1 MRLTEQ
7 IALVGSSR
15 FGLSSPFDCSIYA
28 LDCDEGT
35 VLIDAGCGLEPEL
48 IEANLRGD
56 GFDPAGIRAVVL
68 THAHA
73 DHAGGA
79 WGWKERTGCQ
89 IVAPE
94 GLRGALEGTVDVS
107 DVLETAK
114 QAGIYPVDYAFPGV
128 QVDVGMRDGD
138 ILTFGDC
145 QLHVEWQAP
154 NPPVGDDWD
163 HGNNGVMLMGLFEIQ
178 VFDTYTTPLYPDGQA
193 ASVYGQTPPMVNAC
207 REPGRWQ
214 SYDII
219 FFAPVFKDG
228 KLERPARVT
237 VLHNGLLVHHNQ
249 EIYGPTGHR
258 IQPKYDEPIPAKL
271 PFSLSA
277 HNNPVRFR
285 NIWIR
290 PL

>member
-107 DVLETAK
+107 DGGTYIFRVYYGDFKNLVV
-114 QAGIYPVDYAFPGV
+114 PFPA
-128 QVDVGMRDGD
+128 
-138 ILTFGDC
+138 L
-145 QLHVEWQAP
+145 
-154 NPPVGDDWD
+154 N
-163 HGNNGVMLMGLFEIQ
+163 
-178 VFDTYTTPLYPDGQA
+178 
-193 ASVYGQTPPMVNAC
+193 
-207 REPGRWQ
+207 
-214 SYDII
+214 
-219 FFAPVFKDG
+219 
-228 KLERPARVT
+228 RPAIR
-237 VLHNGLLVHHNQ
+237 LANQ
-249 EIYGPTGHR
+249 VEKTR
-258 IQPKYDEPIPAKL
+258 RD
-271 PFSLSA
+271 
-277 HNNPVRFR
+277 
-285 NIWIR
+285 
-290 PL
+290 